1 MWNFLSLGLDRPGKR
16 PERCSR
22 PNSHGGCSGRCEVC
36 DTDFAPL
43 PEDPTGCLY
52 ALAHTW
58 AADTT
63 APVIIRAQNVDD
75 LTVAVATS
83 T

>member
-1 MWNFLSLGLDRPGKR
+1 M
-16 PERCSR
+16 
-22 PNSHGGCSGRCEVC
+22 C

-52 ALAHTW
+52 VLAHTW